1 MGRPI
6 ERCQD
11 SMVTKFKRTASPL
24 CQPAKRISSATTKMG
39 DHVPDVPEA
48 TVESTKTSKPSS
60 TSFLDAIRCRRS
72 IYTLNNTSPISDAQ
86 IESIVKEA
94 ILHTPSTFN
103 TQSTRLVLLLHKDH
117 ETFWSL
123 VKECLKPLT
132 PPDKFPRTA
141 TKMDNFAA
149 AYGTILFYEDQT
161 VVRKAE
167 EDFSLYADRFQTW
180 SEHTSAMHQLV
191 LWTALEA
198 EGFGANL
205 QHYNPVVD
213 ESAAKKWGIPD
224 SWNLKAQI
232 VFGGRTQQSDPVG
245 KQFKPVEGERLKVF
259 GKQ

>member
-1 MGRPI
+1 MT
-6 ERCQD
+6 Q
-11 SMVTKFKRTASPL
+11 TLKRTASPL
-24 CQPAKRISSATTKMG
+24 LQQAKRTRSKNAKMG
-39 DHVPDVPEA
+39 AGVSSQPEA
-48 TVESTKTSKPSS
+48 PVKEAETKQTSSS
-60 TSFLDAIRCRRS
+60 TPFLDAIRARRS
-72 IYTLNNTSPISDAQ
+72 IYALNNTSPISDEQ

-117 ETFWSL
+117 ETFWGL

-149 AYGTILFYEDQT
+149 AYGTILFYEDQD
-161 VVRKAE
+161 VVKKSE
-167 EDFSLYADRFQTW
+167 QDFALYADRFQNW

-191 LWTALEA
+191 LWTALEG

-213 ESAAKKWGIPD
+213 ESAAKEWDVPD
-224 SWNLKAQI
+224 NWSLKAQI
-232 VFGGRTQQSDPVG
+232 VFGGRIEGAAPAE
-245 KQFKPVEGERLKVF
+245 KQFKPVEDERLKVF